1 MGWSLKGII
10 GGALVG
16 GAGAA
21 EKHFVAEDNMAREL
35 AAKKEMADYTAEID
49 FNKTKRLEEWKAG
62 NKDTAEMRERES
74 ISENTA
80 LASDA
85 AIAAGEKPGTVGYHA
100 SMADFFA
107 RSGRPELADKALAEA
122 NRIRTDD
129 TKDQIAAARLDAA
142 NARAAR
148 GGGGG
153 GGGKGADGGSLDINK
168 EITDIGTHYAVGYGE
183 EKNKTEKDPAGVA
196 EAHRLFEFAKKQG
209 ATDEA
214 AIAYARSTVSEA
226 SQLALAKKLSFSE
239 SIDKLMTARKQ
250 GEIDTRIRKAGESDA
265 IMPDEQTQS
274 VATTN
279 KQNANMPKPA
289 ATNAGIIPRTLDP
302 GSELPYIPADEFKLP
317 ITPGKNPRQSK

>member
-62 NKDTAEMRERES
+62 RAETEQARNLESNAENEKLADEYAWKDRELR
-74 ISENTA
+74 
-80 LASDA
+80 
-85 AIAAGEKPGTVGYHA
+85 VGSPEYYEA
-100 SMADFFA
+100 KADFLG
-107 RSGRPELADKALAEA
+107 RSGRQDLAKTNLDMANKVRDDEIKLKGIEA
-122 NRIRTDD
+122 
-129 TKDQIAAARLDAA
+129 KGAG
-142 NARAAR
+142 R
-148 GGGGG
+148 GSGGGG
-153 GGGKGADGGSLDINK
+153 GGGKGGDGGSLDINK

-239 SIDKLMTARKQ
+239 SIDRLMNARKQ
-250 GEIDTRIRKAGESDA
+250 GEINTRIRKAGESDA
-265 IMPDEQTQS
+265 IMPDEQIQS

-302 GSELPYIPADEFKLP
+302 GSGLSYIPADEFKLP